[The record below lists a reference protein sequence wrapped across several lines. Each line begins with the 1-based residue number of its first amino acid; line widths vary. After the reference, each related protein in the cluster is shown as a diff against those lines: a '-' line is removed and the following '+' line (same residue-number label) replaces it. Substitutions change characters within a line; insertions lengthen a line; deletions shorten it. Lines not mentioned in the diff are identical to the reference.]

1 MSVALLI
8 LAAFTL
14 AALLTATLEL
24 AVGGRITK
32 YLRDIEPLEGG
43 ACPTVSI
50 IVAARNEEKNISH
63 ALMSL
68 LNLDYPNLE
77 IIAVDDRS
85 TDRTGGILDEL
96 AQQQPRLKVIHIPE
110 LPSGWLGKNHALWT
124 GAKKAAGEYLL
135 FSDADVVMAQTSVR
149 RAMAYVLD
157 RKLDHVAVAPV
168 AVVKGT
174 LLNMLV
180 GTFFYLFVMG
190 VKPWRARLAKSR
202 KYIGIGAFNLVR
214 ADVYES
220 VGMHEA
226 IAMRP
231 DDDMML
237 GKVIKKN
244 HFRQDVLHGIDMLDV
259 EWYSSIR
266 EMVVGLEKN
275 SFAAFNYNP
284 AYTFMSCVI
293 MFVFL
298 VFPVVAIFLATGVG
312 QLLNILIVA
321 LLIVSYGDNARFH
334 GLKVWH
340 GVGIAPMA
348 CVLIYIIARSSV
360 KALINKGIYWRG
372 THYPLND
379 LKANRIRF

>member
-8 LAAFTL
+8 LAVFTL
-14 AALLTATLEL
+14 AALLVATLEL

-50 IVAARNEEKNISH
+50 IVAARNEERNISH
-63 ALMSL
+63 ALTSL
-68 LNLDYPNLE
+68 LEMDYLNLE
-77 IIAVDDRS
+77 TIAVDDRS
-85 TDRTGGILDEL
+85 TDRTGAILDEM
-96 AQQQPRLKVIHIPE
+96 AQQESRLNVIHISE

-124 GAKKAAGEYLL
+124 GAQKATGKYLL
-135 FSDADVVMAQTSVR
+135 FSDADVVMEASAVK
-149 RAMAYVLD
+149 RAIAYVLE
-157 RKLDHVAVAPV
+157 RRLDHLAVAPV

-190 VKPWRARLAKSR
+190 VKPWRARQAKSR
-202 KYIGIGAFNLVR
+202 KYIGIGAFNLVK

-220 VGMHEA
+220 VGTHEA

-284 AYTFMSCVI
+284 AYVFVSCVI

-298 VFPVVAIFLATGVG
+298 VFPVVAIFLTTGVA
-312 QLLNILIVA
+312 QLLNILVVA
-321 LLIVSYGDNARFH
+321 LLIVSYGDSAKFH
-334 GLKVWH
+334 GLKLWH
-340 GVGIAPMA
+340 GVGVAPMA
-348 CVLIYIIARSSV
+348 CVLIFIIARSSI
-360 KALINKGIYWRG
+360 KALINKGIYSRG